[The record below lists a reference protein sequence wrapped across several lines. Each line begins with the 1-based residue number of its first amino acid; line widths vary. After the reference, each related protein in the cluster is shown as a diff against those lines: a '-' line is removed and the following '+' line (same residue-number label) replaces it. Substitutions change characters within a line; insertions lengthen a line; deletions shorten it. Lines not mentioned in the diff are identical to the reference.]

1 MTRAVMTR
9 IPIFATGL
17 MAGMVLSAGL
27 SGLLPIRVHA
37 VGSAQTKPQS
47 VPPVYGVW
55 QVVEQTSD
63 GRIASGS
70 SLGLGFHI
78 YTPKYFAVVR
88 ESGTPPR
95 PGLGG
100 TGTVTAETATA
111 AQLLAAWGPFVA
123 QVGTYEMTGDLVT
136 ERVLVAKDAANMLPA
151 GAETVRRYRL
161 DGNTLT
167 IEPSRPASSGVS
179 VKLIRVE

>member
-1 MTRAVMTR
+1 MTR
-9 IPIFATGL
+9 IPIFAAGAVT
-17 MAGMVLSAGL
+17 GMVLVAGFHGSL
-27 SGLLPIRVHA
+27 TAAVHA
-37 VGSAQTKPQS
+37 VASAQTKPQT

-70 SLGLGFHI
+70 NLGLGFHI

-100 TGTVTAETATA
+100 NSTVTADTATA

-123 QVGTYEMTGDLVT
+123 QVGTYELAGDLIT
-136 ERVLVAKDAANMLPA
+136 ERVLVAKDVSNMQ
-151 GAETVRRYRL
+151 GASAQTVRRYRL

-167 IEPSRPASSGVS
+167 IEPREAKAGGVTL
-179 VKLIRVE
+179 KLIRVE

>member
-1 MTRAVMTR
+1 MTR
-9 IPIFATGL
+9 IPMFAAGVV
-17 MAGMVLSAGL
+17 AGMVAVAAV
-27 SGLLPIRVHA
+27 SGWLPTTVHA
-37 VGSAQTKPQS
+37 GRSAQTRPEK

-55 QVVEQTSD
+55 QVVEQTSE
-63 GRIASGS
+63 GRTLSGS
-70 SLGLGFHI
+70 GLGLGFHI

-95 PGLGG
+95 PRAGSAA
-100 TGTVTAETATA
+100 TATVDAATA

-123 QVGTYEMTGDLVT
+123 QVGTYEVAGDQLT
-136 ERVLVAKDAANMLPA
+136 ERVLVAKDVANMQPG

-167 IEPSRPASSGVS
+167 IEPRDATGASATL
-179 VKLIRVE
+179 KLIRVE